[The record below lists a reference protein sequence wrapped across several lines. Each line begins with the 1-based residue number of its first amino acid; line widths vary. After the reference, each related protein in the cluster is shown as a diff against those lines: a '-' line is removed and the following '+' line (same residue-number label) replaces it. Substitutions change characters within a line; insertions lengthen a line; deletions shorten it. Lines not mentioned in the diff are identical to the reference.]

1 MAGLFRRKQGK
12 SDDTFS
18 NGVYPAVP
26 ASYFAERV
34 HEDPALRITG
44 KPEQN
49 EETDALQEADQHT
62 NSAKG
67 KASDSTA
74 DSETDW
80 PRHLHMSC
88 VRYSAPTVR

>member
-1 MAGLFRRKQGK
+1 MAGLFRREQGK

-18 NGVYPAVP
+18 DGVYPAVP
-26 ASYFAERV
+26 ASYLAERFY
-34 HEDPALRITG
+34 EDPALRITG

-62 NSAKG
+62 NSSKG

-88 VRYSAPTVR
+88 VRYPVPTR

>member
-1 MAGLFRRKQGK
+1 MAGLFRREQGK

-18 NGVYPAVP
+18 DGVYPAVP
-26 ASYFAERV
+26 ASYLAERFY
-34 HEDPALRITG
+34 EDPALRITG

-49 EETDALQEADQHT
+49 EETDALQEAYQHT
-62 NSAKG
+62 NPANG

-80 PRHLHMSC
+80 P
-88 VRYSAPTVR
+88 